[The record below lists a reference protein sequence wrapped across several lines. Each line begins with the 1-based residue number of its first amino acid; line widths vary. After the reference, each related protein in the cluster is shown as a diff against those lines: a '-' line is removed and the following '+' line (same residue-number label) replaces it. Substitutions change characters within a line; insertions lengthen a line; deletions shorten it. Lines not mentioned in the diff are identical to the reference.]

1 MGDIKED
8 SVVLFNSECVRKK
21 ANWSKPS
28 NKYKLDNTEF
38 DPDQFYEDISKNSP
52 KLKTLLDKID
62 RLDESDLR
70 SDGTL
75 YKHFIFCDLKSG
87 NYGAKM
93 LASALIAK
101 GMTMG
106 YTAELKKSKKDSSK
120 SKTKKGEKSVGKSE
134 ESIGEESEDEDSD
147 AEGSNS
153 LSSDSSK
160 SSSSNSSSASSS
172 MSSAS
177 STMSK
182 GGAKLYNK
190 LEFLDDKTL
199 DRSKNKNF
207 HLLSSVAVYDQPIS
221 VVDKKRILQQFNER
235 PDNIHG
241 KNIRFIIMDS
251 GFKEGIDLFDI
262 KYVHIFEPPV
272 NAADQKQVIGRG
284 TRTCGQKG
292 LTFHPTRGWP
302 LYVFIYDM
310 AIPETMKS
318 VFLDSD
324 SAFYLYLKSLNF
336 DLRLFQFTN
345 DLEKLAIQGSV
356 DYELNQNIHNFS
368 TSTGGDLSG
377 GDLSGG
383 DLSGGEKGNK
393 LKFPEGRGG
402 GKGEP
407 PVPPI
412 VKEFGLGPKVQDILF
427 QNPVEKMGHD
437 DMRKY
442 IQRNFAD
449 TAWDP
454 AKMENLCEEKKG
466 GGIITYSPTQD
477 FVRRYFTPRAPV
489 KGMLLWHSVGT
500 GKTCSA
506 IAAATSTFEP
516 EGYTILWVTR
526 TTLKNDIWKNMFD
539 QICSETIRKRILEEG
554 LEIPKEQS
562 KRMKLL
568 SKSWKI
574 RPMSYKQ
581 FSNLVSKE
589 NNFYKTLVG
598 INGTEDPLRKTL
610 LIIDEAHKLYGGGDL
625 SSIERPDMKALHKAL
640 MHSYQV
646 SGENSARLLLMTA
659 TPITENAMELVQLMN
674 LCRPT
679 EDQLPADFT
688 TFSQDYLD
696 ENGAFHASGRTQFL
710 DQIAGHISYL
720 NREKDA
726 RQFSQPVIEKVMTP
740 IVKDVADVLNID
752 KKFARG
758 YYNADIDRLK
768 HRILEKNNSI
778 DAELK
783 DLDAS
788 RFYELKEKCDDF
800 EGPLHKK
807 CNQIANAN
815 IRALIKEAKNHT
827 AKIKEDIKEIRG
839 EIKNKRLFKANALQ
853 QISEAVDQNPDEFDA
868 FKKTAYYQLKYK
880 CSKKKRLTNSDLE
893 STYPE
898 IMELNRE
905 LDDHNEHIH
914 QLNDQFGAVLNKHKQ
929 RIQKIRRTL
938 RGNVSP
944 LEKNVLKLVLKDAN
958 KTHNLG
964 IKEKKKIL
972 TRGIGEVNKTK
983 KAVEKKKKTVMSK
996 INRTIKKQIRET
1008 KKVERDTERVEKKL
1022 RKTLRKQGELK
1033 EEIKN
1038 ELLKD
1043 LVHKYSETM
1052 DSDLQGVYS
1061 KMEEKEEI
1069 RRQKEQVAL
1078 EKAKLKEEKAKAIL
1092 RIKEEK
1098 AKAKEEKEKLKKEK
1112 AKEKEEKAKA
1122 KEQTRK
1128 EKEKAKEE
1136 KHRKTQKNV

>member
-28 NKYKLDNTEF
+28 NKYKLDSTEF
-38 DPDQFYEDISKNSP
+38 DPEQFYEDISKNSP

-120 SKTKKGEKSVGKSE
+120 SKTKKSEKSVDKSGESE
-134 ESIGEESEDEDSD
+134 EDSENESENSNSL
-147 AEGSNS
+147 SNS
-153 LSSDSSK
+153 LSSDS
-160 SSSSNSSSASSS
+160 SSSASSS

-190 LEFLDDKTL
+190 LALLDDKTL

-207 HLLSSVAVYDQPIS
+207 HLLSSVAVFDQPIS

-324 SAFYLYLKSLNF
+324 SAFDLYLKSLNF

-368 TSTGGDLSG
+368 TIEGGE
-377 GDLSGG
+377 
-383 DLSGGEKGNK
+383 LSGGEFSGGAKGKK
-393 LKFPEGRGG
+393 L
-402 GKGEP
+402 
-407 PVPPI
+407 VV

-688 TFSQDYLD
+688 TFSQDYLN

-740 IVKDVADVLNID
+740 IVKDVTDVLNID

-839 EIKNKRLFKANALQ
+839 EIKNKRLFKTDALQ
-853 QISEAVDQNPDEFDA
+853 KISEAVDQNPEEFDA

-914 QLNDQFGAVLNKHKQ
+914 QLNNEFGAVLNKHKQ

-938 RGNVSP
+938 RGNITP

-983 KAVEKKKKTVMSK
+983 KAVEKKKKTAMSK

-1008 KKVERDTERVEKKL
+1008 KKVERDTERAEKKL

-1033 EEIKN
+1033 EEIQN
-1038 ELLKD
+1038 EVLKD

-1052 DSDLQGVYS
+1052 DSELRDVYS
-1061 KMEEKEEI
+1061 KMAEKNKI
-1069 RRQKEQVAL
+1069 RKQKEQAAL
-1078 EKAKLKEEKAKAIL
+1078 EKEKLKEEKAKVML

-1128 EKEKAKEE
+1128 EKERAKEE